1 MKKDFNDFM
10 STLTSEKIQ
19 ALMDNLPESIKQ
31 SNLKNILTTSGSISI
46 LLSLD
51 LLRMYHD
58 WLFDDSEQHQ

>member
-1 MKKDFNDFM
+1 MKKDFDEFM

-19 ALMDNLPESIKQ
+19 ALIDNLPESIKQ
-31 SNLKNILTTSGSISI
+31 SDLKNILTTSGSISI

-58 WLFDDSEQHQ
+58 WLFDNSEQHQ